1 MFKIGKCDDIS
12 CEHEGTDVIFEIQN
26 LLTTCPDTRTFLQVT
41 DPSRPNEIN
50 QYPSGPGYESV
61 L

>member
-50 QYPSGPGYESV
+50 QYPSGSGYESV

>member
-26 LLTTCPDTRTFLQVT
+26 LLTTCPDTRTFLQVP
-41 DPSRPNEIN
+41 DPSRRDVKKPI
-50 QYPSGPGYESV
+50 PLTPW